1 MNVIHLDARHSV
13 EALCNCAAGRDSR
26 ASAVANPIRRN
37 LHQALTA
44 GCDGPGFARLHA
56 WRHIRDDSGDGRRCA
71 RHAQLISTE
80 PCHGRPAWMREDRY
94 DFVAKAEHA
103 IPNSE
108 LKSAIMAI
116 LVARFQLKS
125 HEETRDV
132 PGFAIRAPKA
142 PEALTAATVDEK
154 PSTTMKDGDCF
165 LRLRECPR

>member
-1 MNVIHLDARHSV
+1 
-13 EALCNCAAGRDSR
+13 
-26 ASAVANPIRRN
+26 
-37 LHQALTA
+37 
-44 GCDGPGFARLHA
+44 
-56 WRHIRDDSGDGRRCA
+56 
-71 RHAQLISTE
+71 
-80 PCHGRPAWMREDRY
+80 MREDRY